1 METTTEVAILP
12 LKEWIVGIGTQLT
25 LFDNAL
31 VDSFEAKKE
40 RQVRDEKSKVLAE
53 VSKELSD
60 SYIAV
65 FNLSTFGT
73 THSILKSFEKLPAK
87 SVVTSFEIGVDDD
100 GGHIYGEEPD
110 VELCIL
116 NSYNLF
122 KFAGNIYQKLP

>member
-31 VDSFEAKKE
+31 VESFEAKRE

-60 SYIAV
+60 SYVPV

-73 THSILKSFEKLPAK
+73 TNRLLKSFEKLPAK
-87 SVVTSFEIGVDDD
+87 SIVTSFEIGVDDD
-100 GGHIYGEEPD
+100 GGHIYGEEPG

-116 NSYNLF
+116 NSYSLF